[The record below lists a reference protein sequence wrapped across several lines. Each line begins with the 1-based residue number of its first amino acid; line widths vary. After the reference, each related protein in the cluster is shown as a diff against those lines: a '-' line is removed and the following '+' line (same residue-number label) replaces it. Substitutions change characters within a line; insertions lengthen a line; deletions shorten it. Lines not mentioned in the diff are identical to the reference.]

1 MTSQP
6 LRRSSRKRTEIRAAL
21 EGQDRFISAQAL
33 HQLMTASGSDVGL
46 ATVYRTLQLLL
57 DDGDVDAVRD
67 DAGEMMYRLC
77 EKESH
82 HHHLVCRMCGF
93 TVEVAGPQIEAWA
106 HEVAEANGFADVN
119 HTVELFGICAACQAK
134 LAAAGE
140 HA

>member
-6 LRRSSRKRTEIRAAL
+6 FRRSSRRRTEIRLAL

-33 HQLMTASGSDVGL
+33 HQGMTNDGSDVGL

-82 HHHLVCRMCGF
+82 HHHLVCRECGF
-93 TVEVAGPQIEAWA
+93 TVEIAGPQIEAWA
-106 HEVAEANGFADVN
+106 AEVASTNGFAEVD
-119 HTVELFGICAACQAK
+119 HTVELFGLCQACQKQNA
-134 LAAAGE
+134 
-140 HA
+140 